1 MCAKSADYVDMYVY
15 VDVVQVNNV
24 GASSWDYIWI
34 L

>member
-1 MCAKSADYVDMYVY
+1 MCAKSADYVDMY